1 MKIRAMSVF
10 EGIVYHS
17 ACLDPSNPERPT
29 LEVDAVLRDGDVDGG
44 PVLLPWA
51 DFVYMVGADVA
62 KRCFARFADEGRIVF
77 SVDARPAIVGRRHVP
92 LGRWRAPQL
101 RARCI
106 PPGAGAS

>member
-29 LEVDAVLRDGDVDGG
+29 LEVDAVLRDGDVDEG

-62 KRCFARFADEGRIVF
+62 KRCFVRFADEDRIVE
-77 SVDARPAIVGRRHVP
+77 H
-92 LGRWRAPQL
+92 LGVKHLAFPMWT
-101 RARCI
+101 
-106 PPGAGAS
+106 AGDITMR